1 MKMENQNIEQEFV
14 EVTAPTNPEQKDGYK
29 NDSLVYISD
38 SIILKTFGAEESIK
52 SITEII
58 KADIEAF
65 VQLVKGLLKPC
76 NCDCIFTSESTS
88 SRCGINPNYWTTF
101 VRVIK
106 RVKFYQMVGC

>member
-1 MKMENQNIEQEFV
+1 MQNQNTEKEFV
-14 EVTAPTNPEQKDGYK
+14 EVSASTNPEQKDGYK
-29 NDSLVYISD
+29 SDSLVHINIQSN
-38 SIILKTFGAEESIK
+38 ILKTFGAEESIK